1 MLVAQ
6 HTALWE
12 DLMRGQAWRRRS
24 DFCLEQLEFRL
35 RRVFFFQEGVGSHP
49 PGRHCSI
56 NTFCLIQDFGPVL
69 WDSWAAR
76 SLKGIWEGSDDP
88 KASQKWGAHEALISG
103 APPSQKGE
111 CLGQVHAAGHQTSLS
126 LPPEAAEEAAK
137 PCQSEPKMA
146 LGRHR
151 ARSAV
156 FSGGVGC
163 WRAKAPED

>member
-35 RRVFFFQEGVGSHP
+35 RRVVFFQEGVGSHP

-56 NTFCLIQDFGPVL
+56 NTFCLIKDLGPVL
-69 WDSWAAR
+69 WDSWAAG
-76 SLKGIWEGSDDP
+76 SLKGIWEGSGDP
-88 KASQKWGAHEALISG
+88 KASQKWRAHEALISG

-111 CLGQVHAAGHQTSLS
+111 
-126 LPPEAAEEAAK
+126 
-137 PCQSEPKMA
+137 
-146 LGRHR
+146 
-151 ARSAV
+151 
-156 FSGGVGC
+156 
-163 WRAKAPED
+163 